1 MTGVSLRL
9 TALLAV
15 AVGGYAIAL
24 PAQNQSGSAL
34 EVQVNPEAHLDTP
47 VVPLSFQ
54 LDNPGDTV
62 SNQPVTI
69 TAWVRSLPG
78 QQIQLAAQVAALTGH
93 SGAVPASAIRWSGS
107 MASATGGAVPAV
119 CTAGDFSAGGLQ
131 QLISGWTQSGIA
143 KCTVTFA
150 LATGVQ
156 WPAGSYT
163 GEVNLSLSER

>member
-78 QQIQLAAQVAALTGH
+78 QQIQLAAQVAALTGP
-93 SGAVPASAIRWSGS
+93 S
-107 MASATGGAVPAV
+107 GAVPAV